1 MAAQKFYKPTRGGD
15 ALALDLAAHIGMTP
29 DIRST
34 CAALVR
40 AANRWAAME
49 LVGCN
54 GSRFRDQCTPTM
66 PKDIRDYLDRRAAQ
80 EEADADA
87 ESDRLMPIISD
98 LVSRL
103 PEHDQGPWQV
113 EFGSLAA
120 WVVGP
125 NGTRIDASRGR
136 VW

>member
-1 MAAQKFYKPTRGGD
+1 MATKFYKATRGGD

-54 GSRFRDQCTPTM
+54 GSRFRDQYTPTM
-66 PKDIRDYLDRRAAQ
+66 PKHTRDYLDRRSEEEEQAAA
-80 EEADADA
+80 E
-87 ESDRLMPIISD
+87 ESDRLEPIISD
-98 LVSRL
+98 LVGDL
-103 PEHDQGPWQV
+103 PHHDQGPWQV
-113 EFGSLAA
+113 EFGSLAV

-125 NGTRIDASRGR
+125 NGTRIDANRGR
-136 VW
+136 VR